1 MSSIKDT
8 GNLFLDIQKEKM
20 KMVNLLLAQ
29 SLSFL
34 DQARMIL
41 HSVNDDLNLPG
52 KPREVSPKE
61 IYSLDDLR
69 KR

>member
-41 HSVNDDLNLPG
+41 NSVNDDLNLPE
-52 KPREVSPKE
+52 KPRDLSPKE
-61 IYSLDDLR
+61 IYTLDDLR

>member
-1 MSSIKDT
+1 MPSIKDT

-41 HSVNDDLNLPG
+41 NSVNDDLNLPE
-52 KPREVSPKE
+52 KPRDLSPKE
-61 IYSLDDLR
+61 IYTLDDLR